1 MKKLYTLILLATLHF
16 SFAQD
21 PQILNNTWYLKYITA
36 DGVTHFP
43 PNPGMSLNFSS
54 PTSFYT
60 NACNTLA
67 GTTTFE
73 NNFTHFSA
81 TDYTV
86 TLEICQDA
94 AAGNY
99 QNTYFNFFGWGN
111 GTSTTTPNNFT
122 YSIVDLSGL
131 LTLFINSEFNQQAVY
146 SNVMLSNER
155 FDKVDFSFYPNPAED
170 YIEINLNNTVAN
182 NTSIEIYN
190 ELGVLCK
197 TANLLSDETR
207 IDVRDLSSGIYFL
220 KIKTGEGTTIKKLI
234 KK

>member
-16 SFAQD
+16 SFAQN
-21 PQILNNTWYLKYITA
+21 PQLFSNTWYLHHVIVN
-36 DGVTHFP
+36 GVTHYP
-43 PNPGMSLNFSS
+43 PNPYMSLNFSS

-60 NACNTLA
+60 TACNTLA
-67 GTTTFE
+67 GTANFE

-81 TDYTV
+81 TDYTI
-86 TLEICQDA
+86 TLEICEDA
-94 AAGNY
+94 AAGSY

-122 YSIVDLSGL
+122 YSIIDLSGL

-146 SNVMLSNER
+146 SNVMLSDER
-155 FDKVDFSFYPNPAED
+155 FDTVDFSFYPNPAED
-170 YIEINLNNTVAN
+170 YIAINLNNTVAN
-182 NTSIEIYN
+182 NTSIVIYDK
-190 ELGVLCK
+190 LGVLCK
-197 TANLLSDETR
+197 TATLLSDETR

-220 KIKTGEGTTIKKLI
+220 KIKTSKGTTIKKLI